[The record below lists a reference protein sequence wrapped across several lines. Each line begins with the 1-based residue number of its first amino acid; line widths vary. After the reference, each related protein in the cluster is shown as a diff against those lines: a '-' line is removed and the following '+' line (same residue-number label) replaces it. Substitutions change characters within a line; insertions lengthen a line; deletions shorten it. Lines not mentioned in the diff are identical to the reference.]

1 MGVEI
6 ILLGL
11 MSVVFF
17 SDFLLKGVKKK
28 NSSFEIKKHKA
39 REVYNDSSK
48 KSFFKYVF
56 NRKKN
61 ISLLFLTIL
70 HFKVLIHFL
79 IFNESKP
86 NKYGRTRRTRLS
98 DEYKQSFE
106 HHINIIFQERLD
118 LFIYTALFIL
128 FLAWYFNDKIK
139 AR

>member
-17 SDFLLKGVKKK
+17 SDFLLKGVKKR
-28 NSSFEIKKHKA
+28 NSSYEIKKHKT

-48 KSFFKYVF
+48 KSFFKYIF

-61 ISLLFLTIL
+61 IILLFLTIL

-79 IFNESKP
+79 IFNEFKP
-86 NKYGRTRRTRLS
+86 NKYGRTRLS
-98 DEYKQSFE
+98 DQYKQSFE
-106 HHINIIFQERLD
+106 HHINTIFQERLD

>member
-28 NSSFEIKKHKA
+28 NSSLEIKKHKT
-39 REVYNDSSK
+39 REVYNDNSK

-79 IFNESKP
+79 IFNEYKP
-86 NKYGRTRRTRLS
+86 KKHGIIRS
-98 DEYKQSFE
+98 DQYKQTFE

-118 LFIYTALFIL
+118 LFIYTALFIF
-128 FLAWYFNDKIK
+128 FLAWFFNDKIK

>member
-28 NSSFEIKKHKA
+28 NSSFEIKKHKT
-39 REVYNDSSK
+39 REVYNDSPK
-48 KSFFKYVF
+48 TSFFKYVIK
-56 NRKKN
+56 RKKN
-61 ISLLFLTIL
+61 IILLLLSIL
-70 HFKVLIHFL
+70 NFKVLIHYL
-79 IFNESKP
+79 VFNE
-86 NKYGRTRRTRLS
+86 YYS
-98 DEYKQSFE
+98 DSFYQRDQNVERFE

-118 LFIYTALFIL
+118 LFIYTALFIF
-128 FLAWYFNDKIK
+128 FLAWFFNDKIK